1 MNTITVTLPWPPAE
15 CSPNWRG
22 HWRPR
27 HKASAKAKRD
37 AYYVTIDECQ
47 RMCLRRISDWLDEN
61 DRFTMQYSFNPPT
74 AHKRDDDN
82 FIARMKPARD
92 GICDAL
98 GVDDSVVALLPVE
111 WGEVTPGGEVVI
123 TIGLLEDE

>member
-22 HWRPR
+22 HWAVRYKAVKVYRWQGWEPVF
-27 HKASAKAKRD
+27 HKLA
-37 AYYVTIDECQ
+37 
-47 RMCLRRISDWLDEN
+47 WLDECGKN
-61 DRFTMQYSFNPPT
+61 NFSGAERLSMQYTFNPPT
-74 AHKRDDDN
+74 SHKRDDDN
-82 FIARMKPARD
+82 FIARMKAARD

-98 GVDDSVVALLPVE
+98 GVDDSVVTLLPVT